1 MITAGI
7 KGYSTVSSNASLMIA
22 IVKNTESIVINP
34 FPRKERMDPVIPT
47 AVNLLAFPAMI
58 QNDSL
63 APRQKLLL

>member
-7 KGYSTVSSNASLMIA
+7 NGYSIVSVNASLIIT
-22 IVKNTESIVINP
+22 IVKNTEAIVISP
-34 FPRKERMDPVIPT
+34 FPRKERIAPVIPT

-63 APRQKLLL
+63 AARQKLLL

>member
-7 KGYSTVSSNASLMIA
+7 KGYSIVSVYASLMIT
-22 IVKNTESIVINP
+22 IVKNTENMVISP
-34 FPRKERMDPVIPT
+34 FPRKERIDPVIPT

-63 APRQKLLL
+63 AARQKLLL

>member
-7 KGYSTVSSNASLMIA
+7 NGYSIVSVNASLMIA
-22 IVKNTESIVINP
+22 IVKHTENIVINP
-34 FPRKERMDPVIPT
+34 FPRNVRMDPVTPT